1 MHAAFTDLYIYHV
14 YIFII
19 LTLHQ
24 QLTSTTAHYLHYVM
38 MVFYYVQT
46 FLTNTHFSM
55 GNPHSLSLV
64 SLRFQVFLHLPLF
77 VS

>member
-1 MHAAFTDLYIYHV
+1 MHAALTDLYIYHV
-14 YIFII
+14 NIFMI

-24 QLTSTTAHYLHYVM
+24 QLTNTTAHCLHYVM

-46 FLTNTHFSM
+46 FLTDTHFFV